1 MERDIAELE
10 KIIESAFEWKTKQWQ
25 VLSEQAI
32 HTHHSKTIFFHET
45 FAQFSKAKERKK
57 FIELN
62 KKNEDFFNVKVALVI
77 SVIVIAIQ
85 LVLNHFFDY
94 KEKDD
99 TFENILIFNFLFL
112 LASSWVRDI
121 IHTTKMSSTESMIS
135 FFERDLLAC
144 GLSWQFLQKLIR
156 HNEIFDDAKL
166 DEYEALTEQ
175 EKHRISLKGH
185 LKDFCISAAILST
198 FCNDH
203 KLIEPPR
210 DIRYNGTFF

>member
-10 KIIESAFEWKTKQWQ
+10 NLIETAFEWKTKQWQ
-25 VLSEQAI
+25 LLSEQAI